1 MATREPHPPVQQP
14 PPPRPRI
21 LRIGVLLGDKIV
33 EEKLV
38 RDRGPVTIGQS
49 ARNTFSIPAAELPRS
64 WPLFQLHQGR
74 YVLAAADSMDGRISD
89 GGQVMTIGQLKASG
103 RLARSGPAW
112 LIPLS
117 DGARG
122 KIVIGDMTL
131 LFQFVL
137 APPLQPRPMLPH
149 SVRGSIADQI
159 DPYLA
164 VILSI
169 SLVLHGLVWAYC
181 KYIVEEPPPKPP
193 DVIAD
198 QFAHVVLE
206 RPKPPPLKTDLGKE
220 SEKTG
225 PEEKKAEPKRAP
237 IAQPKKEPAGAPDKA
252 ALEAKVAGAA
262 PLAVLHQL
270 AAKGNGPLGDVT
282 GDKASWEN
290 LDKGLSK
297 VGNANIVASVGSTRG
312 ATTRG
317 AGSGEIASG
326 KEVGVTGPTGP
337 AATGGEK
344 TEKEIKVAGTMQKVE
359 GETSGALDPDKVAQ
373 TIKSRYQSRV
383 MACYQRGLKSN
394 PTLQGKVT
402 VTFTVGVAGNVVKAN
417 AEGFD
422 PGVDDCIAR
431 EARTWRF
438 NKPEEASEYEIP
450 FVLRHL

>member
-1 MATREPHPPVQQP
+1 MATQQPQPPAAAP

-38 RDRGPVTIGQS
+38 RDRGPVSIGQS

-64 WPLFQLHQGR
+64 WPLFQLHQGH

-89 GGQVMTIGQLKASG
+89 GGQVMTIPQLKATG

-117 DGARG
+117 DNARG

-149 SVRGSIADQI
+149 SVRGSVADRI

-181 KYIVEEPPPKPP
+181 KYIVEEPPPTPP

-206 RPKPPPLKTDLGKE
+206 RPKPPPQKTDLGKE
-220 SEKTG
+220 EK
-225 PEEKKAEPKRAP
+225 PAEEKKAEPKRVVL
-237 IAQPKKEPAGAPDKA
+237 PKKEATPDKEA
-252 ALEAKVAGAA
+252 IEAKVASAA

-290 LDKGLSK
+290 LDKGLAK
-297 VGNANIVASVGSTRG
+297 VGNANVVASVGSTRG

-317 AGSGEIASG
+317 AGSGEVAAG
-326 KEVGVTGPTGP
+326 KEVGVTGPSGP
-337 AATGGEK
+337 SATGGEK
-344 TEKEIKVAGTMQKVE
+344 VEKEIKVAGTMQKVE
-359 GETSGALDPDKVAQ
+359 GESSGALDPDKVAQ
-373 TIKSRYQSRV
+373 TIKARYQARV
-383 MACYQRGLKSN
+383 MACYQRGLKTN

-402 VTFTVGVAGNVVKAN
+402 VSFTVGIAGNVVKAN
-417 AEGFD
+417 VEGFD
-422 PGVDDCIAR
+422 AGIDDCIAR

-438 NKPEEASEYEIP
+438 NKPDEASEYEIP